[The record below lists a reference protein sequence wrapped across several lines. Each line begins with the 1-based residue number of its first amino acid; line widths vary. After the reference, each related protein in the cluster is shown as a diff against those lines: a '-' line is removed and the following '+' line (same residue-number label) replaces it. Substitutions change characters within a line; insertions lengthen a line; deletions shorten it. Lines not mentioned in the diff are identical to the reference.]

1 MPREGTETLLLPV
14 PNYLILPFGNKMPR
28 EGTETKVQIITIL
41 CILFG
46 NKMPREGTE
55 TMNHILKEIRH

>member
-55 TMNHILKEIRH
+55 TL